1 MKNDKK
7 VLRTIKEINSL
18 CYEFECTVKALG
30 NQDAF
35 TDRIVEKIL
44 NKSKELKD
52 LFENQFEKTANKT
65 NILSEEVKEAIEE
78 CVEDE
83 RECGVMICDFDDR
96 QHDLREIA
104 EAVGVQMVFKVD
116 KQEWGFANSKDKKLV
131 EAALNYYYE
140 LHS

>member
-7 VLRTIKEINSL
+7 VLKSVGKIKSL
-18 CYEFECTVKALG
+18 CYEFECTVKSLG

-35 TDRIVEKIL
+35 TDRIVEKIIDA
-44 NKSKELKD
+44 SEALKKIYND
-52 LFENQFEKTANKT
+52 QFEKPSDKT
-65 NILSEEVKEAIEE
+65 NILSEEVKEIIKE
-78 CVEDE
+78 CVKEE
-83 RECGVMICDFDDR
+83 HEFGIIVCDFDDR

-104 EAVGVQMVFKVD
+104 EVVGVQMVFKVD

>member
-7 VLRTIKEINSL
+7 VLKTIKEINSL

-52 LFENQFEKTANKT
+52 LFDNQFEEPKNKT
-65 NILSEEVKEAIEE
+65 NILSEEVKETIEE
-78 CVEDE
+78 CFEDE
-83 RECGVMICDFDDR
+83 RECGIIICDFDDH

-104 EAVGVQMVFKVD
+104 EVIGVQMVFNED
-116 KQEWGFANSKDKKLV
+116 KQEWGFVNSKDKELV